1 MKNTMIILKH
11 NLKSTM
17 KGWFSLILIMPIA
30 VSLIVSIINNKLNSN
45 LEDSG
50 NAFHVGIYTED
61 NSEVVDNILPKDK
74 FRSIFIVSDKE
85 ELKENLD
92 NGNISVGV
100 IFNSKDI
107 YEDIKSNK
115 EDVIEVISQSNY
127 GNKEYVLSI
136 INTGIMQINSFGEN
150 KAEYLNLYEK
160 YEKDKY
166 QFNYESNKLKDI
178 LVYISSFGLFT
189 MAFLFIAG
197 RGIVPLLK
205 EREVKI
211 DRRILASKISRV
223 EYALGHI
230 LGCFILLVFQSI
242 TLLGSFYLFNQNF
255 DISLGWMILLSFV
268 LSFVGIA
275 IALVVLT
282 ISSNSTMYYTLLTLI
297 VTPMCLLSGGFVPT
311 EFMPEMV
318 QNFTLIFPITWINA
332 AYKKILMGGS
342 YISIGLD
349 LIGAASISLVLI
361 MLYLALEY
369 NRKNKLVL

>member
-17 KGWFSLILIMPIA
+17 KGWFSLILIMPMV

-50 NAFHVGIYTED
+50 NTFHVGIYTED

-115 EDVIEVISQSNY
+115 EDVIEVIYQSDY
-127 GNKEYVLSI
+127 GNKDYVLSI
-136 INTGIMQINSFGEN
+136 INTGIMQINSFGED
-150 KAEYLNLYEK
+150 KTEYLNLYEQ

-166 QFNYESNKLKDI
+166 QFNYESSKLKDI

-197 RGIVPLLK
+197 RGIAPLLK
-205 EREVKI
+205 ERELKI
-211 DRRILASKISRV
+211 DKRILSSKIRRV
-223 EYALGHI
+223 EYSLGHI

-255 DISLGWMILLSFV
+255 DISLGWMIPLSFV

-318 QNFTLIFPITWINA
+318 QNFSLIFPLTWINA
-332 AYKKILMGGS
+332 AYKKILMEGS

-349 LIGAASISLVLI
+349 LIGATSISLVLI
-361 MLYLALEY
+361 MLYLALEH
-369 NRKNKLVL
+369 NRKNKLA